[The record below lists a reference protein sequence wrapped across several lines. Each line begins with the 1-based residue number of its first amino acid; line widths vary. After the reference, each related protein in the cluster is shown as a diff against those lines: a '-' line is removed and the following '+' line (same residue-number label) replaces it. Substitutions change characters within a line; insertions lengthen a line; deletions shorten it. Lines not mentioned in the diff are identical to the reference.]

1 MQIDFA
7 KNDLRPV
14 QVDVVV
20 ATAVVVVI
28 AVCQPIS
35 FGSVFWQVN
44 MRFGKYFCML
54 CVECVC
60 PLRILLFFYTL
71 WNFAYSLIKSA
82 FTLHMLTSLVKVI
95 SELSSNGKFF
105 LPENLSHLTATLFFI
120 F

>member
-14 QVDVVV
+14 QLDVVV
-20 ATAVVVVI
+20 VVPAVVVVVI

-44 MRFGKYFCML
+44 MRFCKYFCMLCVVCCVL

-60 PLRILLFFYTL
+60 PLRIL
-71 WNFAYSLIKSA
+71 
-82 FTLHMLTSLVKVI
+82 V
-95 SELSSNGKFF
+95 
-105 LPENLSHLTATLFFI
+105 LFFI
-120 F
+120 PSGTLHIH

>member
-1 MQIDFA
+1 MPRAVLATPPPLFVFVNFDLFAAYFALCATGTSLMPMQIDFA

-44 MRFGKYFCML
+44 MRFCKYFCML

-60 PLRILLFFYTL
+60 PLRILLFF
-71 WNFAYSLIKSA
+71 FIPSG
-82 FTLHMLTSLVKVI
+82 TLHI
-95 SELSSNGKFF
+95 
-105 LPENLSHLTATLFFI
+105 H
-120 F
+120 

>member
-7 KNDLRPV
+7 KNDLRPA

-44 MRFGKYFCML
+44 MRFCKYFCML
-54 CVECVC
+54 CVVCCVLSVFALC
-60 PLRILLFFYTL
+60 AFLYYFLYPLALCIFIDKKCFYI
-71 WNFAYSLIKSA
+71 AYVNE
-82 FTLHMLTSLVKVI
+82 F
-95 SELSSNGKFF
+95 G
-105 LPENLSHLTATLFFI
+105 
-120 F
+120 